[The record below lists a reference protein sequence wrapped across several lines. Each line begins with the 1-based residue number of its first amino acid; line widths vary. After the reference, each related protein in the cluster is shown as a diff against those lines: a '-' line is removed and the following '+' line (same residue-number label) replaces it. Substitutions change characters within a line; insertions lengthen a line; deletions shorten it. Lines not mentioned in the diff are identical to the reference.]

1 MYFRNNGG
9 INPNTDQF
17 STINE
22 GAEFV
27 NDNVD
32 DVQLEPNANMEG
44 SFAESGVIDEG
55 AVTENAIV
63 QEVMMMD
70 DASRKA
76 YMESAEFQS
85 LVEAGVIGKK
95 AVVRLSKQADMDR
108 RIHLLCLQMGKENGD
123 ADWEALRKNRIME
136 RKLLNKL
143 YKKYGNRVRRQA
155 QMSQKRIVKLN
166 ARAFDLHA
174 PIR

>member
-9 INPNTDQF
+9 IDP
-17 STINE
+17 SSY
-22 GAEFV
+22 
-27 NDNVD
+27 VD
-32 DVQLEPNANMEG
+32 DRFAVNEESSFETTDLEPNQNMEG
-44 SFAESGVIDEG
+44 SFAESGVIDEA

-63 QEVMMMD
+63 QEVMMMND
-70 DASRKA
+70 EQRKA
-76 YMESAEFQS
+76 YMESDTFQS
-85 LVEAGVIGKK
+85 LVEAGVVGKK
-95 AVVRLSKQADMDR
+95 ALVRLSKQADMDR
-108 RIHLLCLQMGKENGD
+108 RIHLLCLQMGKEQGD

-136 RKLLNKL
+136 RKLLGKL

-166 ARAFDLHA
+166 AKAFDLHA

>member
-9 INPNTDQF
+9 IDPNTYVEDKF
-17 STINE
+17 SINE
-22 GAEFV
+22 
-27 NDNVD
+27 DVD
-32 DVQLEPNANMEG
+32 YDTTQLEPNENIEG
-44 SFAESGVIDEG
+44 SFAESGVIDEA

-63 QEVMMMD
+63 QEVMMMND
-70 DASRKA
+70 EQRKA
-76 YMESAEFQS
+76 YMESDTFKS

-95 AVVRLSKQADMDR
+95 AVVRLNKEADMDR

-123 ADWEALRKNRIME
+123 ADWEALRKNRIQE
-136 RKLLNKL
+136 RKLLGKL

-155 QMSQKRIVKLN
+155 AMSQKRIVKLN